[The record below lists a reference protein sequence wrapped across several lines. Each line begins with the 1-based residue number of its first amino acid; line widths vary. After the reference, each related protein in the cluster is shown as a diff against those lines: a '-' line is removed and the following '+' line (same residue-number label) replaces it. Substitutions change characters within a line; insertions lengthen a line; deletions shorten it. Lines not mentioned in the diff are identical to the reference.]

1 MDDMPGQKKPDD
13 SDAQCIFCEGRF
25 SEDRK
30 GELWVQCLMCNLWC
44 HVDCAGADRDEYVC
58 DFCRTE

>member
-1 MDDMPGQKKPDD
+1 MPGQKKPDD
-13 SDAQCIFCEGRF
+13 LDATCIFCEVRF

-44 HVDCAGADRDEYVC
+44 HVAGAERDDYVC